1 MSTGDCLAAGAIEVG
16 DSGLDIRPRRCRF
29 APLQVSPASPRVVAI
44 EPRYTRRTRRLAVGR
59 VLRIWSLELAAPA
72 SCFGDGVLPAR

>member
-29 APLQVSPASPRVVAI
+29 APLQVSPASPRERSSPSETAS
-44 EPRYTRRTRRLAVGR
+44 LAVR
-59 VLRIWSLELAAPA
+59 LNM
-72 SCFGDGVLPAR
+72 